1 MKNRFIKF
9 LLVLT
14 VAIGS
19 FASLGFVGST
29 TVQAKDNWTSNSS
42 ITYYQ
47 CGIFKKYSY
56 TPTFTFSTVFK
67 HYDKSI
73 SAYTTTGIR
82 TYGSGKGKIKAI
94 LQYKTKKGWKNY
106 KTQYVKKNGYTNLS
120 IKSKLNVK
128 TKFRYKFIS
137 NAKDL
142 KKSKT
147 KLRFVFYSTSLAK
160 YLR

>member
-1 MKNRFIKF
+1 MKNKFVKF

-14 VAIGS
+14 VIIGS
-19 FASLGFVGST
+19 FASLGFVSST

-42 ITYYQ
+42 ISYYQ
-47 CGIFKKYSY
+47 YGIFKKYSY
-56 TPTFTFSTVFK
+56 TPAFTFSMVFK
-67 HYDKSI
+67 HYDNSI
-73 SAYTTTGIR
+73 SAYTTTGIH

-128 TKFRYKFIS
+128 TKFRYKFIHS
-137 NAKDL
+137 AKDL
-142 KKSKT
+142 KTSKS
-147 KLRFVFYSTSLAK
+147 KLRFVFYSTSLTK